1 MTEILPD
8 IPRFVTALAEWLSC
22 VLYISLLPKRPGR
35 FLLGVQ
41 LLAGLGAML
50 GLHQLAGTWPQPF
63 WVLGMLAA
71 FATMFTLIA
80 LTTRIGL
87 RDSGYVAARAFV
99 LAELLASLEWQLRTF
114 YFRTRAEIWSP
125 AASVLWLS
133 TYAVGLGIALLL
145 ERRHFSRERPPD
157 IGPRTLAVAGSIA
170 AITFALSNLSFVTK
184 QTPFSGT
191 LPAEVFYIRTLVDL
205 CGYIAL
211 YAQHEQLRK
220 QRADVELAALNYVVA
235 AQHQQYLQ
243 SKNAIDTANRT
254 WHDLKHHV
262 AAIRAELDPARRT
275 AYLDDLEAC
284 VTAHSATYETGN
296 PVLDTILTAKAQ
308 YCLAS
313 QITFTCMADGAA
325 LGRIHP
331 MDLATILGNALDN
344 AIENVQLL
352 ADPQQRVV
360 RVTISRVGTFV
371 AMQFDNYFDGTLHYE
386 GDQLRTRKTDAG
398 RHGLG
403 LKSIRHTAKKYG
415 GEVMVTNADNWFK
428 LTVLLPGTA
437 TGPATSPAAPSP
449 TDCE

>member
-1 MTEILPD
+1 MTETLPD

-22 VLYISLLPKRPGR
+22 VVYISVLPRRLGR
-35 FLLGVQ
+35 VWFGVL

-50 GLHQLAGTWPQPF
+50 VLHEVAGTLPRPF
-63 WVLGMLAA
+63 WVLGMLTA
-71 FATMFTLIA
+71 FATMFALIA
-80 LTTRIGL
+80 LTTRISP
-87 RDSGYVAARAFV
+87 RDTGYVAARAFV
-99 LAELLASLEWQLRTF
+99 LAELMASLEWQLRTF
-114 YFRTRAEIWSP
+114 YFRTGAEIWSP
-125 AASVLWLS
+125 AAVVLWLF
-133 TYAVGLGIALLL
+133 TYAVGLGIAFLL
-145 ERRHFSRERPPD
+145 ERRHFSAERPPD
-157 IGPRTLAVAGSIA
+157 IGPRTLAIAGSIA

-220 QRADVELAALNYVVA
+220 QRADAELAALNSVVV

-243 SKNAIDTANRT
+243 SRDAIDTANRT
-254 WHDLKHHV
+254 WHDLKHQLTV
-262 AAIRAELDPARRT
+262 IRAELDPQRRS

-284 VTAHSATYETGN
+284 VAAYSATYETGN
-296 PVLDTILTAKAQ
+296 PVLDTILTTKAQ
-308 YCLAS
+308 YCLANE
-313 QITFTCMADGAA
+313 ITFTCMADGSA

-352 ADPQQRVV
+352 ADPEQRVV

-371 AMQFDNYFDGTLHYE
+371 ALQFDNHFDGTLHYE
-386 GDQLRTRKTDAG
+386 GDQLRTRKTDAS

-403 LKSIRHTAKKYG
+403 LKSIRHTANKYG

-428 LTVLLPGTA
+428 LSVLLPAAAGDPA
-437 TGPATSPAAPSP
+437 SSPATDSR
-449 TDCE
+449 DRL